1 MVEFSSDTGRL
12 FPEMYGIMVLR
23 RRAAKDKPLH
33 GAKIAC
39 CTHVTAQTAVSHCI
53 PVVCSFSSSFF
64 SKRIFFR
71 YLPNICENIY
81 NIYNA

>member
-1 MVEFSSDTGRL
+1 MVEFSSDPGRL

-39 CTHVTAQTAVSHCI
+39 CTHVTAQTAVSHLLI
-53 PVVCSFSSSFF
+53 SVSCSFSSSLFF
-64 SKRIFFR
+64 D
-71 YLPNICENIY
+71 ICQVFENIY
-81 NIYNA
+81 SA